1 MDKDRRYNIIVT
13 NDDGI
18 GTESL
23 MRLVEQLGSFAD
35 VYVVAPMEQQSGKSH
50 SITYRREVSS
60 VEHTLRGAVEAFA
73 IDGTPVD
80 CVKWA
85 IFKFKEEGIT
95 PDFLVSGINLGHN
108 AGLAMHYS
116 GTIAAAREGAL
127 NGIRSIAL
135 SVDGHNASH
144 FDYLLGALPRLLEMS
159 AKISPATLLSVN
171 APDIPSWD
179 IKGLK
184 VVPAAPFGYAEKFS
198 FTKADSGNLQMLPE
212 HFELDG
218 NMRYDID
225 WLKASYVAVSP
236 IPAQATDPVAVL
248 KLRGLTRA
256 EDCLT
261 VIVDAQQKM
270 LGRVRKP
277 ARFERKIE
285 CFVHAVSRMARPVLF
300 TETHGMGDILPA
312 LTSYASE
319 AEKVVHILP
328 DAWTAPDMEKYATC
342 LDPQKILIAGASS
355 NAELMQTALG
365 FVERGYEV
373 TVIEDCCAAPSKS
386 DHKTAMRM
394 LANAGCNIST
404 FRTEV
409 MLLAGECEKP
419 VLDSVTAILN
429 E

>member
-1 MDKDRRYNIIVT
+1 MDKDRRPNIIVT

-23 MRLVEQLGSFAD
+23 MRLVEQLGKIAD

-60 VEHTLRGAVEAFA
+60 VGHTLKGAVEAFA

-85 IFKFKEEGIT
+85 IFKFEEEGIA
-95 PDFLVSGINLGHN
+95 PDYVVSGINLGHN

-144 FDYLLGALPRLLEMS
+144 FDYLFGIMPRLLEMS
-159 AKISPATLLSVN
+159 AKISPSTLLSVN
-171 APDIPSWD
+171 APDVPSWD

-198 FTKADSGNLQMLPE
+198 FTAAESGDLQMLPQ

-218 NMRYDID
+218 NMRYDFD
-225 WLKASYVAVSP
+225 WLKASYVTVSP
-236 IPAQATDPVAVL
+236 IPAESTDPVAIL
-248 KLRGLTRA
+248 KLRGLTRS

-270 LGRVRKP
+270 LGRIRKP
-277 ARFERKIE
+277 KRFGRNIDK
-285 CFVHAVSRMARPVLF
+285 FVHAVSRMARPVLF
-300 TETHGMGDILPA
+300 TETHGMGDTMPA
-312 LTSYASE
+312 LTAYASE
-319 AEKVVHILP
+319 AEKVVHIQP

-342 LDPQKILIAGASS
+342 LDPQKILIAGAAS
-355 NAELMQTALG
+355 NAELLQTALG
-365 FVERGYEV
+365 FVERGYDV
-373 TVIEDCCAAPSKS
+373 TVIEDCCAAPSKR
-386 DHKTAMRM
+386 DHKTAMSI
-394 LANAGCNIST
+394 LSDAGCNIST

-409 MLLAGECEKP
+409 MLLAGGCEKP
-419 VLDSVTAILN
+419 VLDSVTAILDD
-429 E
+429 